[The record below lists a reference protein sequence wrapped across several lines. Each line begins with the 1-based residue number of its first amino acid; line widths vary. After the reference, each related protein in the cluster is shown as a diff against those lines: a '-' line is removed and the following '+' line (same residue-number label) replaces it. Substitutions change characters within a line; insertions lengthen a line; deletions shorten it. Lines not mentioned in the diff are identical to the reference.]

1 MSEILVVL
9 SVVGLFLLRVG
20 IPVVLLVGL
29 GILID
34 RWQTKREAEARK
46 MMKPELH
53 IVQKEAADVHE
64 ERKAA

>member
-1 MSEILVVL
+1 MAEILVVL

-34 RWQTKREAEARK
+34 RWQTKREAEVQK
-46 MMKPELH
+46 MMKPDLR
-53 IVQKEAADVHE
+53 VLPKEAEDVHE

>member
-1 MSEILVVL
+1 MGEILVVL

-34 RWQTKREAEARK
+34 RLQTKRETEARK
-46 MMKPELH
+46 MMKPDMQVLP
-53 IVQKEAADVHE
+53 KEAEDVHE
-64 ERKAA
+64 EQKAA

>member
-34 RWQTKREAEARK
+34 RWQTKREVEARK
-46 MMKPELH
+46 MMKPKLPL
-53 IVQKEAADVHE
+53 VQKEAADVHE